1 MQLGIPQES
10 LVGETRVAATPE
22 TVKKLVAAGH
32 TVLVAKG
39 AGVGANYPDG
49 AYEAAGATLSSQAQA
64 LGAQVVLKVRNLTAD
79 EVGSVKAGALLVG
92 MLNPFDRA
100 GLERL
105 AKAQVTAFAMEAA
118 PRTTRAQ
125 SMDVLSSQANLA
137 GYKAV
142 MLAANAYPKIFP
154 MLMTAAGTIKAC
166 LLYTSPSPRDQ
177 RGSRMPSSA

>member
-10 LVGETRVAATPE
+10 VVGETRVAATPE

-32 TVLVAKG
+32 TVLVARG
-39 AGVGANYPDG
+39 AGVGAHYLDG

-64 LGAQVVLKVRNLTAD
+64 LGAQVVLKVRIPSPEELGL
-79 EVGSVKAGALLVG
+79 VQAGAILVG

-154 MLMTAAGTIKAC
+154 MLMTC
-166 LLYTSPSPRDQ
+166 LLYTSPSPRD
-177 RGSRMPSSA
+177 S